1 MKLDIVVS
9 ALGQMREAR
18 RGLVAT
24 VELPPATGPFGGRDR
39 NAAACAVALRDHG
52 SATVADIAGRTGLSR
67 PTVETGL
74 DAMIHRGL
82 VSARSQLTSGG
93 RGMGRPARVYD
104 FRPGA
109 AHVAAVDVGAHR
121 VKVVVCDLG
130 GGITA
135 WRDEPTGDGAVGPER
150 MVAVT
155 RVINRCLADAR
166 VPISDLAAMGIAVTG
181 MVGPNGRLIVSRNL
195 PDWEGVDVVGR
206 LHREYGCPVGMEN
219 DVRMATLAE
228 HRLGAARLADDVV
241 YLLAGHRV
249 SMGLI
254 LGGKLRRG
262 HHSAAGEMGGIAF
275 STPVDSER
283 DQVKWSSAGTGEE
296 VFHLAAEGDP
306 AARDEVTRFAAGLAR
321 GIAIVAMA
329 IDPDLIVVGG
339 GLSRAGGVLLDPL
352 REAVNREIPVP
363 VTPTIVASE
372 FGAESV
378 ALGTLVHAFGVAS
391 KALYGVAGVPEPS
404 VDVAGLRSLARGTAA

>member
-1 MKLDIVVS
+1 
-9 ALGQMREAR
+9 
-18 RGLVAT
+18 VAT
-24 VELPPATGPFGGRDR
+24 VELPPATGPLGGRDR

-52 SATVADIAGRTGLSR
+52 PATVADLAGRTGLSR
-67 PTVETGL
+67 PTVEAGL
-74 DAMIHRGL
+74 EAMVRRGL
-82 VSARSQLTSGG
+82 VSALSELTSGG

-109 AHVAAVDVGAHR
+109 RHVAAVDVGAHR
-121 VKVVVCDLG
+121 VRVVVCDLG
-130 GGITA
+130 GSISA
-135 WRDEPTGDGAVGPER
+135 WCDEPTGDTAVGPER
-150 MVAVT
+150 MAAVT
-155 RVINRCLADAR
+155 RVINRCLGHAR
-166 VPISDLAAMGIAVTG
+166 VPVSDLAGMGIAVTG

-206 LHREYGCPVGMEN
+206 LQREYGCPVGMEN
-219 DVRMATLAE
+219 DIRMAALAE

-241 YLLAGHRV
+241 YLFAGHRV

-254 LGGKLRRG
+254 LGGRLRRG

-275 STPVDSER
+275 STAVDSER
-283 DQVKWSSAGTGEE
+283 DQLKWSTAGSGEE
-296 VFHLAAEGDP
+296 VFHLAAQGDP
-306 AARDEVTRFAAGLAR
+306 AARDEVARFAAGLAR
-321 GIAIVAMA
+321 GVAIVAMA

-363 VTPTIVASE
+363 AIPSIVASE

-391 KALYGVAGVPEPS
+391 VRLYGTAGVPEPAI
-404 VDVAGLRSLARGTAA
+404 DVPGLRSLTRGTAA